1 MSELIKQA
9 TPPANLAP
17 IAPPPAN
24 QPAPNDL
31 VGNLRAFFRN
41 DLGFLPVIVVLVAIS
56 LFFQITSGGSFFGSQ
71 NLTNLLLQTITTGTL
86 AIGATLVLLLGE
98 IDLSLAA
105 VSGVCGAVV
114 GVLVAQTGGDTSRGF
129 GLDPWLAILGALIVG
144 AIIGLVNGFFI
155 AVLRVPAFIVTLS
168 GSIAYAGLI
177 LVVLGPNGT
186 LKINDNTINGI
197 ASNYLPNW
205 LSITVA
211 AIVVLLYIVSLFLNR
226 QLRLRA
232 GLRAKNPVQLA
243 LQSGLIIVVVAV
255 VVLSLQSFNGI
266 PVVGIILMTLVIVSW
281 LVLTRTGFGRH
292 VYAVGG
298 NAEASRRAGINV
310 TGIRIAIFVLA
321 STLAAISGVLE
332 ASRERSV
339 PAAVNPTLLLDAIA
353 AAVIGGV
360 SLFGGRG
367 SVWAIVL
374 GSLIV
379 KALENGLTLLGQP
392 QEVVEI
398 VQGVVLLLAVTL
410 DALLRRGTA
419 IRR

>member
-1 MSELIKQA
+1 MSNVIKQA
-9 TPPANLAP
+9 TPASNPAP
-17 IAPPPAN
+17 IAPPPTN
-24 QPAPNDL
+24 QPVAND
-31 VGNLRAFFRN
+31 VVANLRAFFRN
-41 DLGFLPVIVVLVAIS
+41 DMGFLPIIVVLVAITS
-56 LFFQITSGGSFFGSQ
+56 FFEVTSGGSFFSSQ

-105 VSGVCGAVV
+105 VSGVCAAVV

-205 LSITVA
+205 LSIVVV
-211 AIVVLLYIVSLFLNR
+211 AIVVLLYVASLFINR
-226 QLRLRA
+226 QSRLRV
-232 GLRAKNPVQLA
+232 GLRARNPAQLA
-243 LQSGLIIVVVAV
+243 LQAGLVVVVVAV
-255 VVLSLQSFNGI
+255 VVLSLQSFNGV
-266 PVVGIILMTLVIVSW
+266 PVVGIILMGLVILFW
-281 LVLTRTGFGRH
+281 LILTRTGFGRH

-310 TGIRIAIFVLA
+310 TGVRIMIFVLA
-321 STLAAISGVLE
+321 STLAAVSGILE

-374 GSLIV
+374 GSLVV
-379 KALENGLTLLGQP
+379 KSLENGLTLLGQS
-392 QEVVEI
+392 QEIVEI
-398 VQGVVLLLAVTL
+398 VQGAVLLLAVTL

-419 IRR
+419 VRR